1 MGTRRRGVTGHHS
14 RGRLRKRITARED
27 EYGKARKESQ
37 HVASSKLDS
46 TMVRQYR
53 GRLEPRSTPSRSSV
67 SKGKPMKKFHSVPAL
82 AAFFFFLHASSSLSA
97 EINVVWTSEVG
108 QFAPLWITKEAK
120 LFEKYGNTVQL
131 IFIQGASSAAAA
143 LSSDDAQ
150 VGMFSPQ
157 VVISTPQLDLVM
169 FGRLGN
175 TMDNRVYGRKGI
187 KSIKEVKRVAI
198 SRFGSNA
205 DFAARFL
212 LQREGLRP
220 DTDVALLQFGNQSN
234 RIAAVETNNA
244 DAAMLTPPMTLMA
257 RKLGMTLLLDAS
269 KLNIPYSSLFFVAR
283 RPYIAKTRP
292 ELVNFTKA
300 MIEGVALYK
309 SNKEFAMKVLS
320 KYMKVQDRDVLEEN
334 FKEYDFPLK
343 PYPSREYFELPI
355 QEVGKKD
362 PKVLKENPDRYTDL
376 SLVKEL
382 ESSGFIEKISQE
394 YRVK

>member
-1 MGTRRRGVTGHHS
+1 MAFVRRIF
-14 RGRLRKRITARED
+14 RLIVLTLLLGLPTA
-27 EYGKARKESQ
+27 
-37 HVASSKLDS
+37 
-46 TMVRQYR
+46 
-53 GRLEPRSTPSRSSV
+53 V
-67 SKGKPMKKFHSVPAL
+67 S
-82 AAFFFFLHASSSLSA
+82 AAN
-97 EINVVWTSEVG
+97 INVVWTSEVG
-108 QFAPLWITKEAK
+108 QFAPLWVTKEAK
-120 LFEKYGNTVQL
+120 LFEKYGNSVEL

-143 LSSDDAQ
+143 LTSGDAH

-157 VVISTPQLDLVM
+157 VVISTPQLELVM

-175 TMDNRVYGRKGI
+175 TMDNRVYVRKGI

-205 DFAARFL
+205 DFAARYL
-212 LQREGLRP
+212 LQREGLKP
-220 DTDVALLQFGNQSN
+220 DIDVALLQVGNQSN

-244 DAAMLTPPMTLMA
+244 DAAMLTPPMTLQA

-269 KLNIPYSSLFFVAR
+269 KLNIPYSSLMFEAR
-283 RPYIAKTRP
+283 RPYLAKTRA

-309 SNKEFAMKVLS
+309 SNKEFSLKVLS
-320 KYMKVQDRDVLEEN
+320 KYMKVQDREVLDEN

-343 PYPSREYFELPI
+343 PYPAREYFELPI

-362 PKVLKENPDRYTDL
+362 PKVLKENPERYADM
-376 SLVKEL
+376 SLVKEI
-382 ESSGFIEKISQE
+382 ESSGFIDKIMQE

>member
-1 MGTRRRGVTGHHS
+1 MGVNHF
-14 RGRLRKRITARED
+14 LRNFIVVLVLL
-27 EYGKARKESQ
+27 
-37 HVASSKLDS
+37 HPL
-46 TMVRQYR
+46 
-53 GRLEPRSTPSRSSV
+53 PV
-67 SKGKPMKKFHSVPAL
+67 S
-82 AAFFFFLHASSSLSA
+82 AAN
-97 EINVVWTSEVG
+97 INVVWTSEVG
-108 QFAPLWITKEAK
+108 QFAPLWVTKEAK
-120 LFEKYGNTVQL
+120 LFEKYGNHVQL

-143 LSSDDAQ
+143 LSSGDAH

-157 VVISTPQLDLVM
+157 VVISTPALELVM

-175 TMDNRVYGRKGI
+175 TMDNRVYGKKGI

-198 SRFGSNA
+198 SRYGSNA

-220 DTDVALLQFGNQSN
+220 DIDVALLQFGNQSN

-257 RKLGMTLLLDAS
+257 RKLGMTLLVDAS
-269 KLNIPYSSLFFVAR
+269 KLNIPYSSLFFVSR
-283 RPYIAKTRP
+283 RPYLTKTRP

-300 MIEGVALYK
+300 MIEGVAVYNA
-309 SNKEFAMKVLS
+309 NKEFAMKVLA
-320 KYMKVQDRDVLEEN
+320 KYMKVQDREILEEN
-334 FKEYDFPLK
+334 FREYDFPLR

-362 PKVLKENPDRYTDL
+362 PKVLKENPERYTDM

-382 ESSGFIEKISQE
+382 DSSGFIDKISQE
-394 YRVK
+394 HKVK

>member
-1 MGTRRRGVTGHHS
+1 MNYS
-14 RGRLRKRITARED
+14 AYLRALTAVL
-27 EYGKARKESQ
+27 SLI
-37 HVASSKLDS
+37 SL
-46 TMVRQYR
+46 
-53 GRLEPRSTPSRSSV
+53 
-67 SKGKPMKKFHSVPAL
+67 VPAN
-82 AAFFFFLHASSSLSA
+82 AAN
-97 EINVVWTSEVG
+97 INVVWTSEVG
-108 QFAPLWITKEAK
+108 QFAPLWVTKEAK
-120 LFEKYGNTVQL
+120 LFEKYGNNVEL
-131 IFIQGASSAAAA
+131 IFIQGASLAAAA
-143 LSSDDAQ
+143 LTSGDAQ
-150 VGMFSPQ
+150 IGMFSPQ
-157 VVISTPQLDLVM
+157 VVITNPGLELVM

-187 KSIKEVKRVAI
+187 KSIKEVKRIAI

-244 DAAMLTPPMTLMA
+244 DAAMLTPPMTLQA

-283 RPYIAKTRP
+283 RPYLAKTRP
-292 ELVNFTKA
+292 ELVNFTRA

-309 SNKEFAMKVLS
+309 SNKEFALKVLS
-320 KYMKVQDRDVLEEN
+320 KYMKVQDREILEEN
-334 FKEYDFPLK
+334 FREYDFPLK

-362 PKVLKENPDRYTDL
+362 PKVLKENPERYSDL

-382 ESSGFIEKISQE
+382 ESSGFIDKISQE
-394 YRVK
+394 YKVK

>member
-1 MGTRRRGVTGHHS
+1 MKIIGQALRLITVAALVTQS
-14 RGRLRKRITARED
+14 ATA
-27 EYGKARKESQ
+27 
-37 HVASSKLDS
+37 
-46 TMVRQYR
+46 
-53 GRLEPRSTPSRSSV
+53 
-67 SKGKPMKKFHSVPAL
+67 F
-82 AAFFFFLHASSSLSA
+82 AAN
-97 EINVVWTSEVG
+97 INVVWTSEVG
-108 QFAPLWITKEAK
+108 QFAPLWVTKEAK
-120 LFEKYGNTVQL
+120 LFEKYGNNVEL
-131 IFIQGASSAAAA
+131 IFIQGASLAAAA
-143 LSSDDAQ
+143 LSSGDAHI
-150 VGMFSPQ
+150 GMFSPQ
-157 VVISTPQLDLVM
+157 VVISTPALDLVM

-175 TMDNRVYGRKGI
+175 TMDNRVYARKGI
-187 KSIKEVKRVAI
+187 KSIKEVKRIAI

-220 DTDVALLQFGNQSN
+220 DTDVALLQFGNQAN

-283 RPYIAKTRP
+283 RPYMAKTRP

-320 KYMKVQDRDVLEEN
+320 KYMKVHDREVLEEN

-382 ESSGFIEKISQE
+382 ESSGFIDKVSQE

>member
-1 MGTRRRGVTGHHS
+1 MRMCRC
-14 RGRLRKRITARED
+14 LRNFIVILVLL
-27 EYGKARKESQ
+27 
-37 HVASSKLDS
+37 HPL
-46 TMVRQYR
+46 
-53 GRLEPRSTPSRSSV
+53 PV
-67 SKGKPMKKFHSVPAL
+67 S
-82 AAFFFFLHASSSLSA
+82 AAN
-97 EINVVWTSEVG
+97 INVVWTSEVG
-108 QFAPLWITKEAK
+108 QFAPLWVTKEAK
-120 LFEKYGNTVQL
+120 LFEKYGNNVQL

-143 LSSDDAQ
+143 LSSGDAQ

-157 VVISTPQLDLVM
+157 VVVSTPALDLTM

-187 KSIKEVKRVAI
+187 KSLKEVKRIAI

-205 DFAARFL
+205 DFAARYL

-257 RKLGMTLLLDAS
+257 RKLGMTLLVDAS

-283 RPYIAKTRP
+283 RSYIAKTRP
-292 ELVNFTKA
+292 EMVNFTKA
-300 MIEGVALYK
+300 MIEGVAVYK
-309 SNKEFAMKVLS
+309 SNKEFAMKVLA
-320 KYMKVQDRDVLEEN
+320 KYMKVQDREILEEN
-334 FKEYDFPLK
+334 FREYDFPLK

-362 PKVLKENPDRYTDL
+362 PKVLKENPERYADM

-382 ESSGFIEKISQE
+382 ESSGFIDKISQE
-394 YRVK
+394 HKVK